1 MTLPIAGWYP
11 DPEDPARLRWW
22 DGIRWGALA
31 PQHQAPTQFVPT
43 PEFERSPRPPAPSEY
58 RVGVVDPPLTGRR
71 AQIAKDRATR
81 SANPFGYA
89 GLVLSLI
96 AFIFNLLAIPS
107 ILGVVFGAIGLA
119 RAGQLTGQ
127 RITGFGV
134 SLAAIILG
142 LATGGFFFLR
152 VAQLLG

>member
-11 DPEDPARLRWW
+11 DPEDQARLRWW
-22 DGIRWGALA
+22 DGLRWGALA
-31 PQHQAPTQFVPT
+31 PQPDAAAPHVRAVPA
-43 PEFERSPRPPAPSEY
+43 EASPRPPAPSEY
-58 RVGVVDPPLTGRR
+58 HLGVTDPPLVGRKAR
-71 AQIAKDRATR
+71 VARDRATR

-107 ILGVVFGAIGLA
+107 ILGLVFGAIGLA
-119 RAGQLTGQ
+119 RASQLTGQ

-134 SLAAIILG
+134 SLAAVILG
-142 LATGGFFFLR
+142 LVAGGWFFLR

>member
-1 MTLPIAGWYP
+1 MTLPVAGWYP
-11 DPEDPARLRWW
+11 DPEDQARLRWW
-22 DGIRWGALA
+22 DGLRWGALA
-31 PQHQAPTQFVPT
+31 PQPAPTVPADIPWAET
-43 PEFERSPRPPAPSEY
+43 SPRPPAPSEY
-58 RVGVVDPPLTGRR
+58 RIGSSDGPLTGRKAR
-71 AQIAKDRATR
+71 AAKDRATR

-107 ILGVVFGAIGLA
+107 ILGIVFGAIGLA

-134 SLAAIILG
+134 SLAAVILG
-142 LATGGFFFLR
+142 LVAGGFFFLR
-152 VAQLLG
+152 IAQILG

>member
-11 DPEDPARLRWW
+11 DPEDQARLRWW
-22 DGIRWGALA
+22 DGTRWGALA
-31 PQHQAPTQFVPT
+31 PQPEAVPGTAPFSVVEPA
-43 PEFERSPRPPAPSEY
+43 PRPPAPSEY
-58 RVGVVDPPLTGRR
+58 RAGASDGPLTGRR
-71 AQIAKDRATR
+71 ARVAKDRATR

-107 ILGVVFGAIGLA
+107 VLGLVFGAIGLA

-134 SLAAIILG
+134 SLAAVILG
-142 LATGGFFFLR
+142 LVSGGLFFLR
-152 VAQLLG
+152 VAQLMS